1 MNEDLIRITMEM
13 GDKRIAVEIHKYA
26 LSSLS
31 ATVFEEMRTELLR
44 IDQEGDVSAQ
54 RKLVE
59 EWRKID
65 KECTERGSFIGAFYA
80 KCAKQLEATLPR
92 K

>member
-1 MNEDLIRITMEM
+1 
-13 GDKRIAVEIHKYA
+13 
-26 LSSLS
+26 
-31 ATVFEEMRTELLR
+31 MRTELLR